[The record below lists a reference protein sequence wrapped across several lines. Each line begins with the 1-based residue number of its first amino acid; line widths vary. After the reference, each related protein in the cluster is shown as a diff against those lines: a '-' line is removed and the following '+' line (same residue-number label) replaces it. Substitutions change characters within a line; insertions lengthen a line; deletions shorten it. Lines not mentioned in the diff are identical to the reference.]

1 MKKKGNFRK
10 VVSGLLA
17 GMTMLST
24 VLSPMTAY
32 AAEIQPEEKPPL
44 YEEVKDLL
52 DEDEVVTAKDYEIET
67 GSVFDVKSDY
77 TGLEIKDDNKVK
89 VTFEEAKNDKN
100 EDFTTDHVDTYKAV
114 YYVEPVNQEH
124 PKYQISRKL
133 IVREKETE
141 VQTEAAGSEAVTES
155 ETAGSEQQTEE
166 AEESESDSEITD
178 IGADE
183 FDDLVEQAQNQ
194 DTYDEESG
202 LELHDVLEQAGDE
215 GVDLDAME
223 EGEIATFEAVSA
235 YSARSTQQVTIEKGP
250 LYRYADYNL
259 GTYLTEPYY
268 ISYGNVRAIA
278 YCVQPAKPGPGSG
291 NYTITKIGDN
301 QALAKVCYYGTDA
314 AGSESFFAN
323 KHTDFSEG
331 KRFII
336 IHMAASYANG
346 SSDAFY
352 GTNATGEALAKE
364 LYNYC
369 VNKPEIPDV
378 AMSFS
383 KPDVKAYVDRNVQ
396 RTENIKFNASSQQ
409 KITMDLPK
417 GVKLHNVSTG
427 TVSAAG
433 ASVTIGGGTTFYL
446 SAPLTQTRDV
456 TGNSGDYLQLSL
468 FPTEEEQLGEI
479 RKAVA
484 ALEQPAAF
492 LISDEVVDDI
502 LRTGSGQK
510 NTLFHITA
518 RLIEGLDNEEMQ
530 NFLKEEYETGG
541 KGFTIDGQKI
551 SIWYDNDGIRIRRG
565 DSARRNFDR
574 MVTWE
579 EAADRIRDMYEDRSY
594 VDNLISN
601 NAIEQEQ
608 EEMTNLLALHFRDT
622 SRNREEQQSYSD
634 WQDVVREAW
643 TDSAEA
649 DAIAHRF
656 EWLQKD
662 I

>member
-67 GSVFDVKSDY
+67 GSVFNVKSDY

-100 EDFTTDHVDTYKAV
+100 EDITTDHADTYKAV

-141 VQTEAAGSEAVTES
+141 VQTETAGSEAVTES

-166 AEESESDSEITD
+166 AEDSESDSEITD
-178 IGADE
+178 IDADE

-215 GVDLDAME
+215 GVDLESME
-223 EGEIATFEAVSA
+223 EGEIATFEAISA

-268 ISYGNVRAIA
+268 ISYGSVRAIA

-346 SSDAFY
+346 SKVNEDNRAFLHDINKFICTVA
-352 GTNATGEALAKE
+352 GLMEEGENQEVKEIMEHLGVRIQSLQKGVYCEHPILNSILCERKFLAE
-364 LYNYC
+364 
-369 VNKPEIPDV
+369 
-378 AMSFS
+378 S
-383 KPDVKAYVDRNVQ
+383 K
-396 RTENIKFNASSQQ
+396 NISY
-409 KITMDLPK
+409 KITLGNDLRLDFLEELDMISIVGNLLDNALEAAEKTKDGRYVECRMYMGNEEHFLVMEFCNGYVVPLLK
-417 GVKLHNVSTG
+417 DKDRYISTKRDADSHGIGLHTVGKLVKKYAGIMRVEVGEQEFSVKL
-427 TVSAAG
+427 
-433 ASVTIGGGTTFYL
+433 I
-446 SAPLTQTRDV
+446 
-456 TGNSGDYLQLSL
+456 
-468 FPTEEEQLGEI
+468 
-479 RKAVA
+479 
-484 ALEQPAAF
+484 
-492 LISDEVVDDI
+492 
-502 LRTGSGQK
+502 
-510 NTLFHITA
+510 
-518 RLIEGLDNEEMQ
+518 
-530 NFLKEEYETGG
+530 
-541 KGFTIDGQKI
+541 FTIK
-551 SIWYDNDGIRIRRG
+551 
-565 DSARRNFDR
+565 
-574 MVTWE
+574 
-579 EAADRIRDMYEDRSY
+579 
-594 VDNLISN
+594 
-601 NAIEQEQ
+601 
-608 EEMTNLLALHFRDT
+608 
-622 SRNREEQQSYSD
+622 
-634 WQDVVREAW
+634 
-643 TDSAEA
+643 
-649 DAIAHRF
+649 
-656 EWLQKD
+656 
-662 I
+662 